1 MKKYLWI
8 TLIWLSSTGSSLLAK
23 NPGMWSQGELVL
35 MNGTRLEGE
44 LNYNWKAEI
53 VQIRQNN
60 TLKAYSALQVQEFK
74 FFDNNHNTIRKFV
87 AIDFPVKVTLR
98 RPLFLEEFVSGPL
111 MVYRRLRHIREPIK
125 LTNPSMFGN
134 DEELVK
140 DVDNFTYFVY
150 EGKDIVALDD
160 FTRFMWPQ
168 MQEEF
173 QVELKQYA
181 THLQIDLNSTTAQL
195 MLINKYNYLK
205 SETAAQPVA
214 NSEVLSVGR

>member
-1 MKKYLWI
+1 MKKYVWI
-8 TLIWLSSTGSSLLAK
+8 TLIWLCSAGSSLLAK
-23 NPGMWSQGELVL
+23 NPGTWSQGELIL
-35 MNGTRLEGE
+35 MNGARLEGE

-74 FFDNNHNTIRKFV
+74 FFDNNQNTIRKFV
-87 AIDFPVKVTLR
+87 AVDFPVKVALR
-98 RPLFLEEFVSGPL
+98 RPLFLEEFVAGPL

-140 DVDNFTYFVY
+140 DIDNFIYFVY
-150 EGKDIVALDD
+150 AGEDMVKLDD
-160 FTRFMWPQ
+160 FNRFTWPR

-173 QVELKQYA
+173 EAELNQYA
-181 THLQIDLNSTTAQL
+181 TDLNSTTAQL

-205 SETAAQPVA
+205 SETAAQPVV